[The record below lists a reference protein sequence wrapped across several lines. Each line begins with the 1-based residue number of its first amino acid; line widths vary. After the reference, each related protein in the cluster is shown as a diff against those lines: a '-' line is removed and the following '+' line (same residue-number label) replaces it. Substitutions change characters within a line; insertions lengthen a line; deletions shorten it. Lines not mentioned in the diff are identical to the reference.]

1 LEIRLIECDPV
12 LDSVTEGLKTQVR
25 IKSKIFPVHKKREN
39 MTVFKSSYDQCG
51 IEPTSGKLENQL
63 LTVIGDL
70 ASSHICLPALGDC
83 HSD

>member
-1 LEIRLIECDPV
+1 
-12 LDSVTEGLKTQVR
+12 
-25 IKSKIFPVHKKREN
+25 